1 MRILVSA
8 CLLGC
13 NCKYSG
19 GNNLCSSVC
28 RFVQGHEVV
37 AVCPEEQAGLGVPR
51 TPMELVDGVL
61 INRDGVIVDGPVR
74 QAVEEIMK
82 QLPSIDLAIL
92 KARSPTCGVHQVYDG
107 SFSGKLVEGACVL
120 AQKLM
125 ERGISVK
132 DEAEI

>member
-8 CLLGC
+8 CLLGR

-19 GNNLCSSVC
+19 GNNLCQRVC
-28 RFVQGHEVV
+28 QLVQGHEVI

-61 INRDGVIVDGPVR
+61 INKDGVVVDGPVPH
-74 QAVEEIMK
+74 AVQEILK
-82 QLPSIDLAIL
+82 QLPEIDLAVL
-92 KARSPTCGVHQVYDG
+92 KARSPTCGAHQIYDG
-107 SFSGKLVEGACVL
+107 SFSGKLVDGAGVL

-125 ERGISVK
+125 ERGIPVK
-132 DEAEI
+132 DEEEI